1 MRPVRQADPFAVLG
15 LPASAGLTDDEVR
28 AAWRRIAAATHPDR
42 ADGGDAAR
50 FAAAAAAYTTVRT
63 KFGRA
68 EALADRTRPAG
79 PRRWPWVWGRRAAT
93 GSGSRRGRP
102 AAAGERRRRRPA
114 AVLVAGRWWSRARR
128 GQVVTGGQDQPGRCP
143 RDQGGR
149 RRPWAGHECH
159 ARAHRRGGGDPQRE
173 PARAAPPRPRPP
185 AARH

>member
-102 AAAGERRRRRPA
+102 AA
-114 AVLVAGRWWSRARR
+114 VLVAGRWWSRARR
-128 GQVVTGGQDQPGRCP
+128 GRPGRLALRVAAAAAVSAGVALVAGP
-143 RDQGGR
+143 RPATPALITGAAT
-149 RRPWAGHECH
+149 WLVLT
-159 ARAHRRGGGDPQRE
+159 ARHDL
-173 PARAAPPRPRPP
+173 APPG
-185 AARH
+185 